1 MADDT
6 LQLAKDLLS
15 RRSLTPDDGGGLDLI
30 GSRLAALGFACERM
44 DRNQTSNLWARR
56 GDAAPLVCFA
66 GHLDVVPSGP
76 VEKWGSDPFTPT
88 ERDGNLYAR
97 GAVDMKGPLA
107 AAITA
112 VGRFVAAHAN
122 HQGSIAVLLT
132 SDEEGTGVDGTVTVV
147 EELAKRGLTIDQCIV
162 TEPTSVMQLGDMVKN
177 GRRGSLNG
185 TLTVHG
191 VQCHIAYP
199 HLGKNPIHAVA
210 PALAALVAHQWDNGN
225 EYFQPTSFQV
235 SNLNSGTGAPNVVPG
250 ALTAMF
256 NFRFSPESTV
266 EGLQAQVGDVLAR
279 HGLEAGVD
287 YAIEWSVIGRPFITP
302 RGPLVDVLSEAV
314 RSVTGVSPEL
324 STSGGTSDAR
334 FIARV
339 AREVAEFGP
348 VNASMHQ
355 VDEHIRIADLAP
367 LSRIYELTLA
377 KLLSS

>member
-1 MADDT
+1 MTDDT

-15 RRSLTPDDGGGLDLI
+15 RQSLTPDDGGCLDLI
-30 GSRLAALGFACERM
+30 GTRLAALGFVCERM
-44 DRNQTSNLWARR
+44 DRNDTRNLWARR
-56 GDAAPLVCFA
+56 GTAAPLVCFA

-88 ERDGNLYAR
+88 ERNGNLYAR

-112 VGRFVAAHAN
+112 VERFVAAHKSHA
-122 HQGSIAVLLT
+122 GSIAVLLT

-147 EELAKRGLTIDQCIV
+147 EELAKRGQSIDQCIV
-162 TEPTSVMQLGDMVKN
+162 TEPTSVKQLGDMVKN

-185 TLTVHG
+185 TLTVRG

-199 HLGKNPIHAVA
+199 HLGRNPIHLLA
-210 PALAALVAHQWDNGN
+210 PALAELVAHAWDNGN
-225 EYFQPTSFQV
+225 EYFQPTSFQF

-250 ALTAMF
+250 VLTAMF

-266 EGLQAQVGDVLAR
+266 EGLQSQVESVLAR
-279 HGLEAGVD
+279 HGLD
-287 YAIEWSVIGRPFITP
+287 YTIEWSVIGQPFITP
-302 RGPLVDVLSEAV
+302 RGPLVDELSDIV
-314 RSVTGVSPEL
+314 RSVTGVVPEL

-334 FIARV
+334 FMARI

-355 VDEHIRIADLAP
+355 VDEHIRLADLAP
-367 LSRIYELTLA
+367 LSRIYEQ
-377 KLLSS
+377 LLERLLRG